1 MYTTLRSTH
10 SPLRSPSLVF
20 PLHVGLM
27 LRKLLQHELTLS
39 ILTPHQSPSK
49 PAHQPNTSCCAAT
62 RATTACDDAMAPQ
75 AVPPSW
81 CRQSIETGGNRTT
94 VQPEGTTNKSCDAGP
109 WPPSVGTLE
118 RVGEGSSTKSSCLSS
133 KSSSR
138 VPPEFLQSSSRVP
151 PKFSST
157 APTEFEKWD
166 KLRTND
172 CNL

>member
-1 MYTTLRSTH
+1 M
-10 SPLRSPSLVF
+10 P
-20 PLHVGLM
+20 HVRTCNNFLNVKPTWRGKTKEGDLKGEWVDLKVVYNEM
-27 LRKLLQHELTLS
+27 LLTMLQHELTLS

-81 CRQSIETGGNRTT
+81 CRQSIETGANRTT

-138 VPPEFLQSSSRVP
+138 VPPEFLQSSSKV
-151 PKFSST
+151 
-157 APTEFEKWD
+157 
-166 KLRTND
+166 
-172 CNL
+172 